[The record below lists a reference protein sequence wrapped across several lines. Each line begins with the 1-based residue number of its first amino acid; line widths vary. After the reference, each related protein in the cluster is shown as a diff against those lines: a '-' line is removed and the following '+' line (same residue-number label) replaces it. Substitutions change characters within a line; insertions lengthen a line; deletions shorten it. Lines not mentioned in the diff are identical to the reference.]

1 MASKIKEQ
9 KSKIKAK
16 IDAVKRIADDGEK
29 SFKEKSDK
37 FLKDLPTTD
46 ALFGKKLSDFAE
58 KRKKKK
64 ENNKDIFGELID
76 TVEGFLGTNNKIE
89 INEKSTNKQR
99 LRQHTNDS
107 INETLKSSKQ
117 IVMDSVKKV
126 LFAGDG
132 ICGTNKSLIN
142 SVTISPSEFDFMN
155 VLTVSPV
162 SNSGKIVY
170 EDNKDRGL
178 VKMNQLLYSGFTTGQ
193 TFNTKDLDPL
203 FNFTW
208 DPATQKYTF
217 SNLNVLTPK
226 VDEFLTTY
234 YTNIEFLDISGVT
247 KTAMLMTLQGD
258 GTEPPLFDK
267 GFNDLNR
274 LLAKLCALCNN
285 PTSTGTNQNPTTQF
299 NENDED
305 IEFYFDFDNVEG
317 IDLDDENARY
327 KKVLRFKDCNNF
339 ESVADTS
346 HYEDFVYLSNKKNLN
361 DAVNNA
367 LLNAASAAHETSDS
381 SIPPD
386 NFHLS
391 LLNTFILNLPKALIG
406 SVLAPKYMLPIV
418 IIYKSVVAGV
428 GGLVESAKQIM
439 KKLSKLFNEIIRN
452 LLWKFLAEFWK
463 RVKID
468 LLNFLQRL
476 ALKIL
481 KNKAKRYFVIIS
493 ALIALL
499 TKLLELGLDN
509 CDTLFKL
516 ISQSIDLALKG
527 GNIAGLAGGVTQV
540 PGFLLGLSH
549 FLPGYSTDRALL
561 NVTEKLESSGISTAP
576 IFGESNN
583 LTALVKS
590 IIDGNTEEQDANSFI
605 QVSTQEV
612 IIPTPFGLPI
622 IIPPGI
628 ITSSGKMF

>member
-1 MASKIKEQ
+1 MASKVKEQ
-9 KSKIKAK
+9 KAKIKAK
-16 IDAVKRIADDGEK
+16 IEAVKRIADDGEK
-29 SFKEKSDK
+29 SFNEKSDK

-107 INETLKSSKQ
+107 VHETLKSSKQ

-170 EDNKDRGL
+170 EDNKERGL

-193 TFNTKDLDPL
+193 TFTTKDGDPI
-203 FNFTW
+203 FDFDW
-208 DPATQKYTF
+208 DSATQKYTF
-217 SNLNVLTPK
+217 DNFSVTK

-317 IDLDDENARY
+317 IDLDDESARY

-463 RVKID
+463 RIKID

-516 ISQSIDLALKG
+516 ISQSIDLALRG
-527 GNIAGLAGGVTQV
+527 GVAGLTGGVAQV

>member
-1 MASKIKEQ
+1 MASKIKDQ
-9 KSKIKAK
+9 KSKIKSK
-16 IDAVKRIADDGEK
+16 IDAIKRIADDGEK
-29 SFKEKSDK
+29 SFEEKRDK

-46 ALFGKKLSDFAE
+46 ALFGKKLSDFAA
-58 KRKKKK
+58 KRKKKN

-99 LRQHTNDS
+99 LRQHANDS
-107 INETLKSSKQ
+107 VNETLKSSKT
-117 IVMDSVKKV
+117 IVMDSVKKI

-132 ICGTNKSLIN
+132 ICGTNRVLLN
-142 SVTISPSEFDFMN
+142 SVTLSPSEFDFMN

-170 EDNKDRGL
+170 EQPNPDKGL
-178 VKMNQLLYSGFTTGQ
+178 VKMNRELYN
-193 TFNTKDLDPL
+193 TFSSSPFEFKTKDDTKL
-203 FNFTW
+203 FDLSW
-208 DPATQKYTF
+208 DSGTQKYTV
-217 SNLNVLTPK
+217 SGLNGNPTNT
-226 VDEFLTTY
+226 EQFLTDY
-234 YTNIEFLDISGVT
+234 YNNIEFLDISGVT

-274 LLAKLCALCNN
+274 LLSKLCAICNN
-285 PTSTGTNQNPTTQF
+285 PQSTDSTLNQNANTQF
-299 NENDED
+299 NENDDD
-305 IEFYFDFDNVEG
+305 IEFYFDFDDVEG

-327 KKVLRFKDCNNF
+327 KKVLRFKDCDNF
-339 ESVADTS
+339 EVPSDPN
-346 HYEDFVYLSNKKNLN
+346 HFEDFVYLSNKKNLN
-361 DAVNNA
+361 DAVNSA
-367 LLNAASAAHETSDS
+367 LLNAASSASAESA
-381 SIPPD
+381 IPLD
-386 NFHLS
+386 NLHIS

-406 SVLAPKYMLPIV
+406 SVLSPKYFLPIV
-418 IIYKSVVAGV
+418 IVYKSVVSGASTV
-428 GGLVESAKQIM
+428 VQSAAQIM
-439 KKLSKLFNEIIRN
+439 KKLSKLFNEIVKN

-481 KNKAKRYFVIIS
+481 KNKTKRYYVIVT

-499 TKLLELGLDN
+499 TKILESGLDN
-509 CDTLFKL
+509 CADLFKL
-516 ISQSIDLALKG
+516 ITQSIDFALKG
-527 GNIAGLAGGVTQV
+527 GNVKIPI

-549 FLPGYSTDRALL
+549 NLPGYSTDRAYL
-561 NVTEKLESSGISTAP
+561 NVVEKLEASGISTSP

-583 LTALVKS
+583 LNALVKS
-590 IIDGNTEEQDANSFI
+590 IIDGNSEETDANGFI

-622 IIPPGI
+622 VIPPGI
-628 ITSSGKMF
+628 INSSGKIF